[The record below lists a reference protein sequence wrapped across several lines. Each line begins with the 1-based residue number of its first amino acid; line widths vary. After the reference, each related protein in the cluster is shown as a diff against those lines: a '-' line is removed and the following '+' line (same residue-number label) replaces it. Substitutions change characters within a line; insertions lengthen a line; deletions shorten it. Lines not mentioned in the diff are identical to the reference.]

1 VTADDPTRRTY
12 LRRTGTVLAG
22 VALAGCS
29 AGDEP
34 ANTTGEP
41 TSAETTATDATT
53 TVTDAPTTATTATT
67 DGATTTAAIHPGY
80 DYETTAVRAET
91 PEGVEL
97 GSVTAAVADTPDL
110 RYTGLSDTDSLP
122 EDRGMLFVYDEVQ
135 DLTYVM
141 RRMSFGI
148 DIVYADADGTIR
160 TIHHA
165 PAPGP
170 DEDGN
175 EQRYP
180 GRGQYVLEVN
190 LDWTT
195 RHDVEE
201 GDVLQFEV

>member
-41 TSAETTATDATT
+41 TGAETTTADAT
-53 TVTDAPTTATTATT
+53 TTATT
-67 DGATTTAAIHPGY
+67 DATPTTAAIHPGY
-80 DYETTAVRAET
+80 DYETTTVRAET

-97 GSVTAAVADTPDL
+97 GTVTAAIADTPDL

-122 EDRGMLFVYDEVQ
+122 EGRGMLFVYDEVQ

-141 RRMSFGI
+141 RGMSFGI
-148 DIVYADADGTIR
+148 DIVYADDDGTIR

-165 PAPGP
+165 PEPGP
-170 DEDGN
+170 GEDGN

-190 LDWTT
+190 YEWTT